1 VVMKTIRAN
10 YIIRT
15 KCLKAIAN
23 IGLLCLILFSCNS
36 SRDIISNKNSN
47 KVLEREQKFLSSET
61 IICHKNAN
69 ISELHYKINTKGFL
83 YKKTSNE
90 INFTAKF
97 VIKCKLYLEGKSNNL
112 IDTANVYLSDVD
124 ELQREKIMLGKINFN
139 TTQIGKYVLDLQ
151 IIDLNGSANKIWK
164 LNFERKE
171 KNDVNYFYLITAK
184 DSIPVF
190 TQILKPNT
198 EYYLVNNSPE
208 SDAIRIEHYSNSR
221 NLPPPIFSEDEDSE
235 SNLSL
240 DSFYVLNTKQNNKI
254 KYTKEGI
261 YKFYLGEDVSN
272 TYKRGVL
279 FNKNFPKV
287 GDYELMIASM
297 RFILNKEE
305 YKTLVT
311 ASDKQAAVEKQWL
324 TFAGSSDRAEKVI
337 KSYYGRVES
346 ANREFTTS
354 LEGWK
359 TDKGLVKIIF
369 GTPDRI
375 NTLYNREIWIY
386 YIGGNYSQVAF
397 EFYRED
403 GNKEY
408 ELTRSQSFKDL
419 WYYAVDTWRQGRTFL
434 RD

>member
-1 VVMKTIRAN
+1 MVMKTIKAK
-10 YIIRT
+10 YFMT
-15 KCLKAIAN
+15 MKSLKSMTSIVLFLL
-23 IGLLCLILFSCNS
+23 IGLSCNN
-36 SRDIISNKNSN
+36 SRDIISSKNSN

-69 ISELHYKINTKGFL
+69 SSELHYKINTKGFL

-97 VIKCKLYLEGKSNNL
+97 VIKCKLYLEGKSKTL
-112 IDTANVYLSDVD
+112 VDTANVFLSDVD
-124 ELQREKIMLGKINFN
+124 ELQREKIMLGKVNFN
-139 TTQIGKYVLDLQ
+139 TVQIGKYEMDLQ
-151 IIDLNGSANKIWK
+151 IIDLNGSANKVWK

-190 TQILKPNT
+190 TQVLKPNT
-198 EYYLVNNSPE
+198 EYYLINNSPE
-208 SDAIRIEHYSNSR
+208 TDAVRIEHYSNSR
-221 NLPPPIFSEDEDSE
+221 NLPPPIFSEDENTE

-240 DSFYVLNTKQNNKI
+240 DSFYILNTKKSNKV
-254 KYTKEGI
+254 KYIKEGI
-261 YKFYLGEDVSN
+261 YKFYLGEDIAS

-279 FNKNFPKV
+279 FNKTFPKV
-287 GDYELMIASM
+287 GDYEVMIASM

-305 YKTLVT
+305 YKNLVAAT
-311 ASDKQAAVEKQWL
+311 DKQAAVEKQWL
-324 TFAGSSDRAEKVI
+324 TFAGSADRAEKVI

-346 ANREFTTS
+346 ANRDFTTS
-354 LEGWK
+354 IEGWK

-369 GTPDRI
+369 GAPDRI
-375 NTLYNREIWIY
+375 NNLYNREIWVY
-386 YIGGNYSQVAF
+386 YIGGNYNQVAF

-403 GNKEY
+403 SNKEY
-408 ELTRSQSFKDL
+408 ELTRSQNFKDL
-419 WYYAVDTWRQGRTFL
+419 WYYAVDTWRQGRIFL